1 MKEDTFLASNESTDS
16 HGRLKYAMPNRKV
29 LLFSLRE
36 ALQNTL
42 PSIDTN
48 APSTS
53 VLYPKGSSLSQR
65 ILKRQSMQIRI
76 ALIGFVLLLGAHH
89 LMAQTTSWNT
99 GSGNWTVDGNWTNL
113 APNNGG
119 SEDIIIDCSCTVTW
133 NGGGD
138 LTLNGSLY
146 IESGSTL
153 DMNNQGL
160 LIGSAGNNGATL
172 TNNGTI
178 SNINHFENGG
188 DAVGLGNGP
197 WVTNSGTMS
206 CFDMRIGN
214 NLGGGYFINKST
226 GVVNVTDQ
234 IHMDATLCNSGTMIL
249 GGRFWNHGGLVDCCG
264 TIETPSVEAAE
275 NPEIRP
281 GTFLCIDMCTTGGA
295 DPTYMVGGGAEPS
308 LWVDD
313 PTQISTDEDDTY
325 ICGTN
330 ENGVSGPPVLPGPG
344 GVTPNLTLWLKGND
358 GTNTI
363 TDGDG
368 LMVWSDQSRNGNF
381 VQQLTAAN
389 QPIFRD
395 NSTDNINYNPVVD
408 FDGTDDVMNDLSGLL
423 LGSITNHLN
432 VYVVSVSDV
441 VQDSYIFSEACSPS
455 EFSLSAPASGGNYN
469 WNAGNTTGDY
479 QLTTAW
485 GGTTSQPYLW
495 SNLYSTVLGQTVSGT
510 RQVVQRNGLTIAS
523 DATASTVTGS
533 ASQFDLGSDLTSY
546 FNGKIAEIVVYVGPI
561 DGTQHSQIESYLAI
575 KYGMTLDNSGGGTDG
590 DYVASD
596 GTTVLWDADANA
608 TYHNDVAGIGRDDD
622 AALDQQRSLSSNSGA
637 MVIMDKEA
645 TMPADKDYMLWG
657 NNNGST
663 TPTGTGSHP
672 DYDFILPRIWKA
684 DVTGSPGT
692 VQIRMI
698 YPNNGVVDNYAL
710 HVDSNTDFTAGTSDY
725 IASSISGDTL
735 TFDAV
740 TIADGN
746 FFTLGITSRGP
757 GNIKANLELWLKA
770 GANVTGSPTVTAWG
784 DQSLNG
790 YHATAGGAPQLNGN
804 GLNYNPTI
812 SFDGASDFFGG
823 TVDVQTNTVTAF
835 AIVKMPTY
843 ATTLDDYEGVFSIFS
858 TGLNDH
864 DNAQSVSLMTRFWTS
879 DWMSTF
885 GNGSNHASTNPKN
898 IADDAFH
905 IVSGQMDG
913 SQNQLFVE
921 GQGYTSA
928 AHTFSL
934 SSEQYLIASRS
945 EAVPSLMEGEIAEL
959 VFYEQ
964 TLSASDRQKIE
975 SYLAI
980 KYGITLSTDNDG
992 NTTALQA
999 PNGDGIHEGDYIASD
1014 ATVLWDASANTTYHY
1029 DVTGVGRDDNSVLD
1043 QRKSISSN
1051 GDDIVIMDKGG
1062 AFSTDLDFILW
1073 GNDDGPTTL
1082 SSTGASPDYNSILGR
1097 TWTAA
1102 VNGTPG
1108 NVTVSIVYP
1117 NSGVLSAHGLLVDS
1131 DNDFTSGATNIPVS
1145 SINGD
1150 TLIFDNVSLSDG
1162 QFFTLGVNI
1171 LAPGFVTTDL
1181 GLWLK
1186 ADLGTN
1192 TTTEGG
1198 AITSWE
1204 DQSVGGYDA
1213 TGTGDATY
1221 ASSFSNFNP
1230 AIDFTNDGQ
1239 PIQGSISRTN
1249 GTAST
1254 MFVIGEKSAVSGEA
1268 LVEIGTGTNRAYFY
1282 DDRYAG
1288 AASYSVQTG
1297 AASLWVVSDP
1307 GGASNATIYQDGLSI
1322 DTQVKT
1328 GNTNWT
1334 AGGAYYLGDDRDGN
1348 NELTG
1353 SIAEV
1358 IYYDQQLSATD
1369 RQKVETYLA
1378 LKYGITLDN
1387 SGGGTAG
1394 DYVTSEDVTIWDA
1407 SANTL
1412 YHYDVTGIGRDDNS
1426 DLDQQ
1431 RSLSANSDGK
1441 VIIDHGSA
1449 FGADGDFIMWGNDN
1463 DPAASTGTG
1472 ASAFY
1477 NSIFDRTWKVAI
1489 TGTPG
1494 NVTVRVIQGND
1505 GITANYGLL
1514 VDADGNFAAG
1524 ATNYAAASISGD
1536 TITFNNVALTDG
1548 IFFTLG
1554 LNATGPGFVT
1564 GNLEL
1569 WLKGNAGTNTTT
1581 NGGAVTSWEDQSAS
1595 GNDATGTGDATYLS
1609 SFANYNPGVN
1619 FTDDVQP
1626 VSGSITRPN
1635 GTASTIFVVGNTQ
1648 DTRDP
1653 IFQIGTAANDVYFYG
1668 EKYAGGAD
1676 GLDLVISTNQ
1686 TAIWAISDPGG
1697 LTDAVIY
1704 EDGASIFTQTKTE
1717 DTDWTTGANYYV
1729 GDDRQGGGKG
1739 DDKFLGQ
1746 IAEVAF
1752 YDQQLSAADQQKV
1765 ETYLAIK
1772 YGITLDDGAGGTA
1785 GDYVLWNG
1793 TTLWDASANS
1803 TYHNDVA
1810 AIGRNDYSGLDQQKS
1825 LSANADGMVIMD
1837 KGGAFGSDLDFIV
1850 WGNNDGSLT
1859 PSGTGASPFYTAILG
1874 RKWQVAVSGTP
1885 GPVTVQIISNNSG
1898 TVSNY
1903 GLLIDADGDFTAG
1916 ATNVPAVSISGDTI
1930 TFNNVTFAD
1939 GDFFSL
1945 GGDLSAPGFVGDDLI
1960 LWLRADA
1967 GTNTTTDGG
1976 AITSWEDQG
1985 ALAHNATGTGDAV
1998 YQSEFANFNPA
2009 ISFTNDDF
2017 PMQGSVTRTNG
2028 TASTIFVVGEI
2039 PTVNDKALVEIGT
2052 GANQAYFFDE
2062 RYAGATSYV
2071 LQTNV
2076 TSIWA
2081 VSDPGGLTSATIYEN
2096 GLSIDTQTKSEN
2108 TNWTTGGTYYIGDD
2122 RSGNDKLTGEIAEV
2136 IYYDQQLS
2144 AADQQKVETYL
2155 ALKYGITLDDTGGGT
2170 AGDYVLSNG
2179 TTLWDADVNNVYHN
2193 DVAGIGRHDYSS
2205 FDQQKSLSANA
2216 NALVIMDK
2224 GEAFGTDF
2232 DFVLWG
2238 NNGGSI
2244 IPTTSGASPDYNS
2257 IIGRTWL
2264 AEVNGTP
2271 GTVTVRMIYGNDGL
2285 ISNHGL
2291 LVDTNTD
2298 FSSGAT
2304 NYPAASISGDT
2315 ITFDNVTI
2323 QDGNFFTLG
2332 INATAPGYVTSEL
2345 TLWLKANAGT
2355 NTTTEAGAI
2364 TSWDDQSAD
2373 GHDATGTGDATYLSS
2388 FANFNPAIN
2397 FTNDDWPMQGSIAR
2411 TNGTGSTIFVVGEI
2425 PTTNDKA
2432 LMEIGTG
2439 ANQAFFF
2446 DEKYAGA
2453 TSYALQ
2459 INQPSIWAVSDP
2471 GALSNAS
2478 IYEDGLLINTQVKT
2492 ENTNWTTGGTYY
2504 IGDDRNGNDKLTGVI
2519 AEVVYYDQQL
2529 SSVDQQKVES
2539 YLAIKYGIT
2548 LSNSGG
2554 GTAGD
2559 LVASD
2564 GTLLWDASDVGSY
2577 HNDVAAIGRND
2588 YSGLGQQQS
2597 ISINSDAIVIMD
2609 KGGAFGNDISFVAWG
2624 NNDGSLTLTET
2635 GASPEYTSILPR
2647 IWTTS
2652 VAGTPGNVTVKMI
2665 FENDGL
2671 PSNHG
2676 LLVDTDEN
2684 FTTGATRYS
2693 ASSIS
2698 GDTIIFENVSF
2709 SDANYFT
2716 MGVNA
2721 TAPGNVSADLTL
2733 WLKANIGTNTTTNGV
2748 GITAWGDQSGLD
2760 HDATGTGDATYLTS
2774 FSNYNPG
2781 ISFTNDDF
2789 PLQGSIARTNGT
2801 ASTIIVVG
2809 EIPTTNDKA
2818 LIEIGTGAN
2827 QAFFFDEKYAGATSY
2842 ALTTTQPAIWV
2853 ASDPGGLTNAT
2864 IYENGQNIDTQVK
2877 TENTNWTT
2885 GGTYYIGDDRNGN
2898 DKLTGEIAEVIYYD
2912 GQLSATDQQKVE
2924 SYLAIK
2930 YGITLSNVGGGTA
2943 GDVVASDGT
2952 VLWDADANGTYHND
2966 VAAIGRND
2974 YSGLE
2979 QRKSI
2984 SASSDAMVIMDKG
2997 AAFDTDIDFIVWG
3010 NNNGSTTFAASGQHP
3025 DYDQILPRTWQ
3036 AGVNG
3041 TPGQVSVQII
3051 ISNTGIV
3058 SNYALHV
3065 DGDGTFSD
3073 GNATNFP
3080 ATNIS
3085 GDTIT
3090 FANATFTDGDFFTV
3104 GISQR
3109 APGDVSNQLVL
3120 WLQGSAEGNS
3130 EGDAVAS
3137 MLDQSGTGNSVSQA
3151 VGASQ
3156 PTFRNNT
3163 TDNIN
3168 YNPVIEFDGTD
3179 DFISTTGTDLLI
3191 NPDGHYTKFGVV
3203 VTHNLGTNQTI
3214 LAGSNALPHI
3224 LRINDVSKVAVMHNN
3239 AQVRVN
3245 NTIINANTPVI
3256 GVARYS
3262 PTGTHAVRVSGS
3274 IASGGTD
3281 NTLSDGALDIG
3292 GFRNGNA
3299 TAEQFLDGSLGEVIA
3314 YNTDLSNYEIEKI
3327 ESYLAMKYG
3336 ITLTNTGGG
3345 TAGDYKASDGT
3356 ILWDADEDPDYH
3368 NDIIVIGR
3376 DDDSGLYQRQSHSPD
3391 DSIRVFI
3398 DNLAS
3403 DNLANSGA
3411 ITNDLS
3417 FIAIGHNDLRLIGGG
3432 DGVPRGIISRFNR
3445 VWKITN
3451 TNFNDDF
3458 NLSIEWDSTGNFDIN
3473 DIRLLVDSDGDFS
3486 DATILGPANGVT
3498 FSIGSIVV
3506 EGISTAHIPANSS
3519 AYVTIGS
3526 TTFSTSLPI
3535 ELVNFEAEVD
3545 QDHREVVLSWATAA
3559 ETNNDFFTVEKSAT
3573 GQQWSNVLLVVGA
3586 GNSDELIEY
3595 EAVDTNP
3602 LPGLSYY
3609 RLKQTDF
3616 DGSSTYSETIGVS
3629 LTTDQSGPIEIY
3641 PNPASDRLVIRG
3653 AANLGALQVV
3663 NNLGQDMTHQI
3674 AILPTTNP
3682 STVELDVSRLER
3694 GMYLLRVLDA
3704 EWVRFIKH

>member
-16 HGRLKYAMPNRKV
+16 HRRLKYAMPKRKV
-29 LLFSLRE
+29 LQFSLRQV
-36 ALQNTL
+36 LQDTL
-42 PSIDTN
+42 LSVDAN
-48 APSTS
+48 VPSTS
-53 VLYPKGSSLSQR
+53 VRYPKGSSLLQR
-65 ILKRQSMQIRI
+65 ILRRQSMQIRI
-76 ALIGFVLLLGAHH
+76 ALIWFVLLLGANHVT
-89 LMAQTTSWNT
+89 AQTTSWNT
-99 GSGNWTVDGNWTNL
+99 GNGNWTVDGNWTNL

-178 SNINHFENGG
+178 SNIDHFENGG

-264 TIETPSVEAAE
+264 TIETPSVESAE
-275 NPEIRP
+275 NPEVRP

-479 QLTTAW
+479 QLTTTW
-485 GGTTSQPYLW
+485 GGTTGQPYLW

-523 DATASTVTGS
+523 DATASSVTGS

-561 DGTQHSQIESYLAI
+561 DGTQHSQIEGYLAI

-645 TMPADKDYMLWG
+645 TMPGDQDFILWG
-657 NNNGST
+657 NNEGST
-663 TPTGTGSHP
+663 TLTGTGSHP
-672 DYDFILPRIWKA
+672 DYDFILPRTWKVA
-684 DVTGSPGT
+684 VTGTPGA
-692 VQIRMI
+692 VQLRMI
-698 YPNNGVVDNYAL
+698 FSNTGVVGNYAL
-710 HVDSNTDFTAGTSDY
+710 HVDTDNDFTAGSNTY
-725 IASSISGDTL
+725 VASAISGDTL
-735 TFDAV
+735 TFEDV
-740 TIADGN
+740 TFTDGD
-746 FFTLGITSRGP
+746 FFTLGVTSRGP
-757 GNIKANLELWLKA
+757 GNVKGNLALWLKA
-770 GANVTGSPTVTAWG
+770 DAGVTGSAPVTAWNDQAFSANHTTAAG
-784 DQSLNG
+784 DPQLVNNAINYNPAIDFDAVGDYFATTNTSIIGDDGPYTKFAVANLRATGTAGVLIGTGSGGGGSSHSLRR
-790 YHATAGGAPQLNGN
+790 TAGGNLRNFHGATGFVNGPAFATNETTITGFRYGPTLNN
-804 GLNYNPTI
+804 VYR
-812 SFDGASDFFGG
+812 FDGLEQID
-823 TVDVQTNTVTAF
+823 N
-835 AIVKMPTY
+835 
-843 ATTLDDYEGVFSIFS
+843 TTLTFTDAGTLEIG
-858 TGLNDH
+858 GRNDGNLLV
-864 DNAQSVSLMTRFWTS
+864 DGRIGEVIVYAGEVS
-879 DWMSTF
+879 D
-885 GNGSNHASTNPKN
+885 
-898 IADDAFH
+898 AD
-905 IVSGQMDG
+905 I
-913 SQNQLFVE
+913 
-921 GQGYTSA
+921 
-928 AHTFSL
+928 
-934 SSEQYLIASRS
+934 I
-945 EAVPSLMEGEIAEL
+945 
-959 VFYEQ
+959 
-964 TLSASDRQKIE
+964 KIE

-980 KYGITLSTDNDG
+980 KYGITK
-992 NTTALQA
+992 A
-999 PNGDGIHEGDYIASD
+999 GDYQASD
-1014 ATVLWDASANTTYHY
+1014 ATVLWDATVNAAYHN
-1029 DVTGVGRDDNSVLD
+1029 DVAGIGRDNNSVLD
-1043 QRKSISSN
+1043 QQKSISSD
-1051 GDDIVIMDKGG
+1051 GDDIVIVDKG
-1062 AFSTDLDFILW
+1062 TVLPNDLDFILW

-1108 NVTVSIVYP
+1108 NVTVSVVYP

-1198 AITSWE
+1198 AITSWD
-1204 DQSVGGYDA
+1204 DQSVGGFDV
-1213 TGTGDATY
+1213 TGTGNATY

-1230 AIDFTNDGQ
+1230 GIDFTNDGQ

-1254 MFVIGEKSAVSGEA
+1254 LFVIGEKSAVSGEA

-1307 GGASNATIYQDGLSI
+1307 GGATNATIYQDGLSI

-1358 IYYDQQLSATD
+1358 IYYDQELSVVD

-1407 SANTL
+1407 SANST

-1431 RSLSANSDGK
+1431 RSLNANSDGK
-1441 VIIDHGSA
+1441 IIIDHGSA

-1463 DPAASTGTG
+1463 DPVASTGTG

-1489 TGTPG
+1489 TGSPG
-1494 NVTVRVIQGND
+1494 NVTVQVIQGND

-1569 WLKGNAGTNTTT
+1569 WLKANAGTNTTT
-1581 NGGAVTSWEDQSAS
+1581 NGGALTSWDDQSAS
-1595 GNDATGTGDATYLS
+1595 GNDATGTGNATYLS

-1739 DDKFLGQ
+1739 DDKFLGE
-1746 IAEVAF
+1746 IAEVAY
-1752 YDQQLSAADQQKV
+1752 YDQQLSAVDQQKV

-1772 YGITLDDGAGGTA
+1772 YGVTLDNSAGGTA

-1793 TTLWDASANS
+1793 STIWDADVNS

-1837 KGGAFGSDLDFIV
+1837 KGAAFGSDLDFIV

-1874 RKWQVAVSGTP
+1874 RKWEVAVSGTP
-1885 GPVTVQIISNNSG
+1885 GAVIVQIITNNSG
-1898 TVSNY
+1898 EVGNY
-1903 GLLIDADGDFTAG
+1903 GLLIDADGDFTSG
-1916 ATNVPAVSISGDTI
+1916 ASNVAAASISGDTI

-1945 GGDLSAPGFVGDDLI
+1945 GSELNAPGFVGDDLI

-1967 GTNTTTDGG
+1967 GTNTTTEGG
-1976 AITSWEDQG
+1976 AITSWDDQG

-1998 YQSEFANFNPA
+1998 YLSEFANFNPA

-2017 PMQGSVTRTNG
+2017 PLQGSVTRTNG
-2028 TASTIFVVGEI
+2028 TTSTIFVVGEI
-2039 PTVNDKALVEIGT
+2039 PTVNDKALMEIGT

-2062 RYAGATSYV
+2062 RYAGATSYA

-2144 AADQQKVETYL
+2144 ASDQQTVETYL

-2205 FDQQKSLSANA
+2205 LDQQKSLSANA
-2216 NALVIMDK
+2216 NAMVIMDK

-2264 AEVNGTP
+2264 AEVNGAP

-2304 NYPAASISGDT
+2304 NYPASSISGDT

-2323 QDGNFFTLG
+2323 EDGNFFTLG
-2332 INATAPGYVTSEL
+2332 INATAPGYVTSDL
-2345 TLWLKANAGT
+2345 TLWLKANTGT
-2355 NTTTEAGAI
+2355 NTTTEAAAI
-2364 TSWDDQSAD
+2364 TSWADQSAD

-2504 IGDDRNGNDKLTGVI
+2504 IGDDRDGNDKLTGVI

-2609 KGGAFGNDISFVAWG
+2609 KGGTFDSDIAFVTWGNDNAAIAPTTS
-2624 NNDGSLTLTET
+2624 
-2635 GASPEYTSILPR
+2635 GASPEFTERLGR
-2647 IWTTS
+2647 TWLTG
-2652 VAGTPGNVTVKMI
+2652 VAGSPGAVSVKI
-2665 FENDGL
+2665 IYSNDGIVT
-2671 PSNHG
+2671 NVG
-2676 LLVDTDEN
+2676 LLVDGDGN
-2684 FTTGATRYS
+2684 FTAGSTSYT

-2698 GDTIIFENVSF
+2698 GDTITFENISF
-2709 SDANYFT
+2709 SDGDYFT
-2716 MGVNA
+2716 LGMNQ
-2721 TAPGNVSADLTL
+2721 TSPGNVGTGLEL
-2733 WLKANIGTNTTTNGV
+2733 WLMANAGTNTTTNGV
-2748 GITAWGDQSGLD
+2748 GITSWSDMSGAD
-2760 HDATGTGDATYLTS
+2760 NDATGTGDATYLS
-2774 FSNYNPG
+2774 DFANFRPAVNY
-2781 ISFTNDDF
+2781 TNDVQ
-2789 PLQGSIARTNGT
+2789 PISGSITRTNGT
-2801 ASTIIVVG
+2801 ASTIFIVG
-2809 EIPTTNDKA
+2809 EIPTVNTKP
-2818 LIEIGTGAN
+2818 LMEIGTGTN
-2827 QAFFFDEKYAGATSY
+2827 QAYFFDEKYSGGASY
-2842 ALTTTQPAIWV
+2842 SLRINQPSIWAV
-2853 ASDPGGLTNAT
+2853 SDPGGTTSAT
-2864 IYENGQNIDTQVK
+2864 IYEDGKSLVVQTK
-2877 TENTNWTT
+2877 SENTNWTT
-2885 GGTYYIGDDRNGN
+2885 GATYYIGDDSEGGGAG
-2898 DKLTGEIAEVIYYD
+2898 DKKLTGQIAEAIYYD
-2912 GQLSATDQQKVE
+2912 QQLSAADQQKVE

-2930 YGITLSNVGGGTA
+2930 YGVTLDNSAGGTA
-2943 GDVVASDGT
+2943 GDYVLSDGT
-2952 VLWDADANGTYHND
+2952 LIWDASDVGSYHND
-2966 VAAIGRND
+2966 VAGIGRSD
-2974 YSGLE
+2974 D
-2979 QRKSI
+2979 
-2984 SASSDAMVIMDKG
+2984 SSLGQEMSMSLNADAMVIMDKG
-2997 AAFDTDIDFIVWG
+2997 SAFDSDLDFLLWG

-3130 EGDAVAS
+3130 DGDAVAS
-3137 MLDQSGTGNSVSQA
+3137 MLDQSGTGNSVSQG

-3156 PTFRNNT
+3156 PTFRNNA

-3168 YNPVIEFDGTD
+3168 YNPVIDFDGTD
-3179 DFISTTGTDLLI
+3179 DFISTTTTDLLV
-3191 NPDGHYTKFGVV
+3191 NPDGHYTKLGVV
-3203 VTHNLGTNQTI
+3203 LTHNLGADQTI
-3214 LAGSNALPHI
+3214 VAGSDAVPHI
-3224 LRINDVSKVAVMHNN
+3224 LRINSVSKVAMMHNN
-3239 AQVRVN
+3239 AQVRLN
-3245 NTIINANTPVI
+3245 NTIINANEPI
-3256 GVARYS
+3256 IAVARYS

-3274 IASGGTD
+3274 VATGGTD
-3281 NTLSDGALDIG
+3281 NTLNDGALDIG

-3299 TAEQFLDGSLGEVIA
+3299 TAEQFLDGCLGEVIA

-3368 NDIIVIGR
+3368 NDIIVVGR

-3403 DNLANSGA
+3403 DNLANAGA

-3417 FIAIGHNDLRLIGGG
+3417 FISIGHNDGRLIGGG
-3432 DGVPRGIISRFNR
+3432 VAAPRGIISRFNR

-3486 DATILGPANGVT
+3486 DATILGPADGLT

-3506 EGISTAHIPANSS
+3506 EGISTTHIPANSS

-3545 QDHREVVLSWATAA
+3545 QDNREVILSWATAT

-3573 GQQWSNVLLVVGA
+3573 GQQWNNVLLVVGA

-3616 DGSSTYSETIGVS
+3616 EGSSTYSETIGVS
-3629 LTTDQSGPIEIY
+3629 LITNQSGPIEIY
-3641 PNPASDRLVIRG
+3641 PNPASNRLVIRG
-3653 AANLGALQVV
+3653 PANLGALQVV
-3663 NNLGQDMTHQI
+3663 NSLGQDITHQI
-3674 AILPTTNP
+3674 AILPTNTP
-3682 STVELDVSRLER
+3682 STVELDVSKLER
-3694 GMYLLRVLDA
+3694 GMYLLRVLDT
-3704 EWVRFIKH
+3704 EWVRFITH